1 MGLTE
6 KWEEDRQTEQHEYKL
21 GGSDV
26 SPGSPPV
33 QIGLGKEEECSQVRS
48 EVTLLT
54 TGRKGMQKNI
64 RMRCFHDCD
73 KK

>member
-6 KWEEDRQTEQHEYKL
+6 KREEDRQAEQHEYKL

-26 SPGSPPV
+26 SPGSPQVP
-33 QIGLGKEEECSQVRS
+33 IGEEARSGLGKEEEDSRVRS

-54 TGRKGMQKNI
+54 TGRKGMISGRRASQ
-64 RMRCFHDCD
+64 
-73 KK
+73 